1 VKGGTGTPRQWM
13 SPPLLMISAAFLFAW
28 MGACVKLASAQYGA
42 GEIVLY
48 RSLVGLALMAAV
60 LRWRRLGLG
69 TRVPAMHFWRSLSG
83 TTSLCLWFY
92 AIGGL
97 PLATAMTLNYMSSVW
112 IALFLVGGA
121 VLLGPARGQTDG
133 GIDGR
138 LVAAVLAGFAGV
150 ALVLR
155 PTLEQDQLWHGL
167 MGLLSGLLSATAY
180 LQVTALGRVGEPGE
194 RIVFYFSAAGVV
206 AGAALTAFTDGA
218 STHDLRGVA
227 LLLAIGVL
235 ATSAQ
240 WMMTRAYASGATL
253 GIAAL
258 QYLGIVFGSVL
269 GVWLFDDAVTKMSLA
284 GMALIIGAG
293 VAATQLRG
301 RTPASTAA
309 PTET

>member
-1 VKGGTGTPRQWM
+1 MSGASTQRQWM
-13 SPPLLMISAAFLFAW
+13 SPPLLMISAALLFAW

-48 RSLVGLALMAAV
+48 RSLVGLALMGAV
-60 LRWRRLGLG
+60 LRWRRLGLR
-69 TRVPAMHFWRSLSG
+69 TPVPAMHFWRSLSG

-121 VLLGPARGQTDG
+121 VLLGPARGQADG

-155 PTLEQDQLWHGL
+155 PTLEHDQLWHGL

-206 AGAALTAFTDGA
+206 AGTGLTTFTDEP
-218 STHDLRGVA
+218 SMHDLRGVA

-235 ATSAQ
+235 ATTAQ

-258 QYLGIVFGSVL
+258 QYLGIVFGYVL
-269 GVWLFDDAVTKMSLA
+269 GVWLFDDPVTTMSLA

-301 RTPASTAA
+301 RTPASAAA